1 MKVEVINLGG
11 GLKRLV
17 LEPQCSCE
25 SNVPTSVVDRIMR
38 DVISRENAQRP
49 CVVNQR
55 PWVNRPCVA
64 PKAPWSS
71 ANMST
76 KRRIEEAWRDTPNE
90 PHGIDIHVDR
100 PLREN
105 FWSHHEWA
113 DAMAKYRTLEDV
125 AKDCDWPCKEPMKGT
140 TVEVWGRP
148 AVHPRFDVG
157 VQTFDGDDDLSWMWP
172 EW

>member
-1 MKVEVINLGG
+1 MKVNVINLGG

-17 LEPQCSCE
+17 VEPQCSCE
-25 SNVPTSVVDRIMR
+25 SNVPTTVVDRIMR
-38 DVISRENAQRP
+38 DVIARENAQRE
-49 CVVNQR
+49 CICSR
-55 PWVNRPCVA
+55 PTINTRPCVA
-64 PKAPWSS
+64 PKAPWASVNQS
-71 ANMST
+71 A

-105 FWSHHEWA
+105 FWSHRDWA

-140 TVEVWGRP
+140 TIEVWGRP
-148 AVHPRFDVG
+148 TCQPRFDVA
-157 VQTFDGDDDLSWMWP
+157 VQTFADNDDLSWMW
-172 EW
+172 